1 MSKTLPSTDPLKPC
15 PFCSGSP
22 LTETFDVGSRFTAT
36 VECEDC
42 GAHLAAA
49 DGTDSGAI
57 QQVVAAWNTRS
68 ELQPEEAPC

>member
-1 MSKTLPSTDPLKPC
+1 MTDREMLPC

-57 QQVVAAWNTRS
+57 QQVVAAWNMRTTAREMS
-68 ELQPEEAPC
+68 ND